1 MRIDGDH
8 LIRFCHNVHTRLMT
22 IGCIAV
28 CTIPVGLLL
37 YFLFPA
43 NLLLRAL
50 GVQCIGLGLAFGWY
64 IFRHRSDLLHLVRR
78 PQGATLEDVTVYF
91 FKRKLIWE
99 NWYPYLLMIG
109 LLIALGFFYAILFSE
124 DRLFGQ
130 ITGALMV
137 SYLLGM
143 IGKNT
148 MDFLDQL
155 LLQDLRHDLHDHS
168 S

>member
-1 MRIDGDH
+1 MQIDGDH
-8 LIRFCHNVHTRLMT
+8 LIRFCHNVHTRLMA
-22 IGCIAV
+22 IGCITV

-50 GVQCIGLGLAFGWY
+50 GVQCIGLGIAFSWY
-64 IFRHRSDLLHLVRR
+64 IFRHRTDLLHLVRR
-78 PQGATLEDVTVYF
+78 PQGATLKDVTVYF

-99 NWYPYLLMIG
+99 SWYPYLLIMGI
-109 LLIALGFFYAILFSE
+109 LIALGFFYTLLVSE
-124 DRLFGQ
+124 NKHDGQ
-130 ITGALMV
+130 ILGALLFI
-137 SYLLGM
+137 YLLSM

-148 MDFLDQL
+148 IDFMDQL
-155 LLQDLRHDLHDHS
+155 LLQDLRHDLNDHS